1 MQVVDCSAKIT
12 NYLYICIIKLNKMK
26 GLSEDIE
33 IAIKDSIQGMNLDIN
48 LLDVDDDKLAKLMN
62 SRLES
67 FSATKEM
74 IKLWQESPNAPSQT
88 KLRKSAEDLIK
99 SGENSIEVLRQALR
113 KKISF
118 GDLDAEKYGTAIKS
132 KPIIFKAINEI
143 NSGVLSLKLQ
153 LDADSL
159 DFKERE
165 FRRSFPEKFANQE
178 FYPSKDYH
186 KEWYDKETDSVM
198 ICPLGT
204 KGEVITL
211 DGLNIMLPTPPKN
224 KKDILFSNLPIE
236 EQYWRR
242 QELPKGLIPENE
254 DMYYEFIMNEFKK
267 RRLGVWF
274 MNKGNPIYLTPAHYM
289 ALQHVKMLDTGGYMD
304 FRLAQRDMFY
314 FTKACTLDQRC
325 LGELFVK
332 SRRTGFSYQIIC
344 ELINDGTMIP
354 NAKLGMISKTGI
366 DAQEA
371 FLKMTYGIQNLPFFF
386 VPVIKGKIDSKT
398 EIEFGKPSDSSKIA
412 KKKKDNQTDDYLN
425 TTLNWRN
432 TTESAYDGQ
441 KMTRL
446 LIDEA
451 SKPLPPFSLETYW
464 GRVSPTIN
472 NGGRIVGK
480 IYVGSTVNP
489 MKLGG
494 EPFYKMYLGSR
505 ISKRDEFT
513 KKTMT
518 GLYAY
523 FLPAHKNMELF
534 TDKYGICHE
543 AVIPGQSFTNVYGTE
558 IYEGSIQYLEN
569 VRKQKRRQS
578 DILYNEELR
587 ANPMTIDEAFRDE
600 AKGSLFNLEKINDQI
615 AYNNSMEIEKNLV
628 RGNFEWKD
636 GIKDTEVLWRPSEK
650 GRFLISWLPPK
661 ELQNNWIEKNNA
673 FGGRSR
679 HPLNDDL
686 GCLGADTYDIDSTAG
701 SSLENTENGSE
712 YSGGSKGAISGIT
725 SFSMSD
731 IPSNY
736 FFLQYL
742 ARPQSADIF
751 FEDALMCCVFY
762 GMPILIESNKAR
774 MLYHFKNRGYRGFS
788 LTRFDKETNRLSPT
802 EKLLGG
808 LPSNSPDVIQIHWT
822 AIESYVNRY
831 IGYYEQGDD
840 PSLIRDEG
848 EIGSCPFNTMLRD
861 WASFNISD
869 RTKFDLSI
877 ASGYAL
883 VGVNRKSYKPK
894 LPPREAVKITL
905 KRYT

>member
-1 MQVVDCSAKIT
+1 MI
-12 NYLYICIIKLNKMK
+12 
-26 GLSEDIE
+26 GLSADIE

-48 LLDVDDDKLAKLMN
+48 LLDVDDDKLARLMN

-74 IKLWQESPNAPSQT
+74 IKLWQESPNAPSQL
-88 KLRKSAEDLIK
+88 KLRKVAEDLIH

-118 GDLDAEKYGTAIKS
+118 SELDADKYGTAIKS

-153 LDADSL
+153 LDADAL

-178 FYPSKDYH
+178 FFPAKDYH

-204 KGEVITL
+204 KGEIITL
-211 DGLNIMLPTPPKN
+211 DGLNIMLPKPPKS

-242 QELPKGLIPENE
+242 IEPPSGLTPENE
-254 DMYYEFIMNEFKK
+254 DMYYEFIMKEFE
-267 RRLGVWF
+267 RRRIGLWF
-274 MNKGNPIYLTPAHYM
+274 MNNGVPTYLTPAHYM
-289 ALQHVKMLDTGGYMD
+289 ALQWIKMLDTGTNMD
-304 FRLAQRDMFY
+304 FRIAQRNMFY
-314 FTKACTLDQRC
+314 FTKACVLDPRC

-332 SRRTGFSYQIIC
+332 SRRTGFTYQIIC

-354 NAKLGMISKTGI
+354 NAKLGMISKTGS

-371 FLKMTYGIQNLPFFF
+371 FLKMTYGLQNLPFFF

-398 EIEFGKPSDSSKIA
+398 EIEFGKPSDSSKVA

-432 TTESAYDGQ
+432 TTESSYDGQ
-441 KMTRL
+441 RLFRL

-464 GRVSPTIN
+464 GRVSPVIN

-494 EPFYKMYLGSR
+494 APFYKMYLGSR
-505 ISKRDEFT
+505 VSKRDEHT
-513 KKTMT
+513 KRTAT

-534 TDKYGICHE
+534 TDKYGVCHE
-543 AVIPGQSFTNVYGTE
+543 IVPEGQSFINVYGTE
-558 IYEGSIQYLEN
+558 IFEGSIQYLEN
-569 VRKQKRRQS
+569 VRRQKRKQS

-587 ANPMTIDEAFRDE
+587 ANPMTIEEAFRDE

-615 AYNNSMEIEKNLV
+615 AHNNSMDIEDTLV
-628 RGNFEWKD
+628 RGNFSWKD
-636 GIKDTEVLWRPSEK
+636 GIKDTEVVWTPSEK
-650 GRFLISWLPPK
+650 GRFLLAWIPPK
-661 ELQNNWIEKNNA
+661 ELQNRWVEKNNT
-673 FGGRSR
+673 FGGRSK
-679 HPLNDDL
+679 HPLNEDL
-686 GCLGADTYDIDSTAG
+686 GCLGVDSYDIDSTAG
-701 SSLENTENGSE
+701 SHLESTENGSE
-712 YSGGSKGAISGIT
+712 YSGGSKGAIAGVT
-725 SFSMSD
+725 SFTMKNA
-731 IPSNY
+731 PSNF

-742 ARPQSADIF
+742 ARPQSAEIF
-751 FEDALMCCVFY
+751 FEDTLMSAVFF

-774 MLYHFKNRGYRGFS
+774 ILYHFKNRGYRGFC
-788 LTRFDKETNRLSPT
+788 LTRFDKEMNRLSPT

-808 LPSNSPDVIQIHWT
+808 IPSNSADVIQMHWT
-822 AIESYVNRY
+822 AIETYINKYV
-831 IGYYEQGDD
+831 GYYEQGDD
-840 PSLIRDEG
+840 LIPVREEG
-848 EIGSCPFNTMLRD
+848 EIGSMPFNAMLRD
-861 WASFNISD
+861 WAGFNVSD
-869 RTKFDLSI
+869 RTKFDISI

-883 VGVNRKSYKPK
+883 VGVNRNSYKAQ
-894 LPPREAVKITL
+894 LPQKKVLDFKI
-905 KRYT
+905 RMY